1 MKTII
6 CLKPTDNE
14 TSKISWPL
22 SVQMEEWAGLLNIR
36 EPTEQYII
44 THRVFSV
51 SVVRCGLL
59 QFRIIDIFVA
69 AQIIFPG
76 RNSAVDGK
84 FLPS

>member
-1 MKTII
+1 MANKCT
-6 CLKPTDNE
+6 N
-14 TSKISWPL
+14 
-22 SVQMEEWAGLLNIR
+22 EEWAGILNIR